1 MGYQWDNIPH
11 SSSTVG
17 RYLITHFGKI
27 EGRAYLFWLCERFL
41 SGDTWPPTLENIWSD
56 LGVNARKGQT
66 LLGIFEKA
74 HKDLILFYE
83 NIFKTFPK
91 LCPNNLKTFYK
102 EFKNFDESF
111 SKHTPSNP
119 CGSIKEEAK
128 LSKAKL
134 IKEKTT
140 KKEKTDIASDEACEF
155 PLSEKALFNEKTKE
169 PLHFE
174 RFWQQTLKRGSK
186 AKALAYWLTHKL
198 DAIASTVIDAYKSQI
213 VTEGWRGDQYTPHV
227 ITWLNGRCWE
237 NQPVQPAPFKRPAAF
252 DDPEYDP
259 PSYARMTTEYLKSDF
274 PSIEAYI
281 RWRHR
286 QGKNFNPAVKAVYNP
301 EEDSNL
307 MRAG

>member
-1 MGYQWDNIPH
+1 MRDKLFTQLVPERHPAEKELVEQLGPILGQAVRAGLADLMALGDYDLPNLRWLKVKFGINRQRGEKILPTIQNAYQKI
-11 SSSTVG
+11 
-17 RYLITHFGKI
+17 LKHFGKN
-27 EGRAYLFWLCERFL
+27 FQ
-41 SGDTWPPTLENIWSD
+41 D
-56 LGVNARKGQT
+56 
-66 LLGIFEKA
+66 FEETSEKV
-74 HKDLILFYE
+74 
-83 NIFKTFPK
+83 
-91 LCPNNLKTFYK
+91 
-102 EFKNFDESF
+102 ESF
-111 SKHTPSNP
+111 SEKVESFDASNP
-119 CGSIKEEAK
+119 RGYIKEEENR
-128 LSKAKL
+128 
-134 IKEKTT
+134 IERIEEREKEKTT
-140 KKEKTDIASDEACEF
+140 KKEKTDIASVEACEF
-155 PLSEKALFNEKTKE
+155 PLSEKALSNEKTKE

-174 RFWQQTLKRGSK
+174 RFW
-186 AKALAYWLTHKL
+186 HKL

-213 VTEGWRGDQYTPHV
+213 ISEGWRGDQYTPHV

-252 DDPEYDP
+252 DDPEYEP